1 MANAR
6 ARQHESGADIG
17 MAGERHLGLGR
28 EDADLGGVGGVLR
41 RQHEGRLGQVELG
54 GDFLHLLSRQAGR
67 IGNHGQRI
75 AAELAVREHVHRD
88 EWNFHGSKS
97 CMPGLISRMTK
108 AQAGPQISYDH
119 GVSLKKLIGETIGA
133 FFDRTVETYRDSEAL
148 VVKHQNVRW
157 SWGELG
163 RRVDELAAG
172 LMALGLE
179 RGDRVGIWSP
189 NTSEWT
195 LTQFATAKAGLVLV
209 NVNPAY
215 RRSELEYA
223 MNKVECKA
231 LILAPALKTSNYL
244 EIVRDLVKDR
254 KLPHLKHIVR
264 LGKEK
269 TPGMLNFDEVA
280 TGGGNAEKS
289 KLADLGPKLQFDDA
303 INIQFTSGTTGYP
316 KGATLSHH
324 NILNNGYFVGEGLKL
339 TAKDRL
345 CIPVPLYHCFGMV
358 MGNLGCLTHGS
369 TMVYPSEAFDP
380 LATLQAVA
388 EERCTALYGVPTMFI
403 AQLDHPEFAKFDLK
417 SLRTGIMAGSPC
429 PIEVMKRVQAKMNM
443 HEVTIAY
450 GMTETSPVSTQ
461 CATDDPVERRVSTV
475 GQVLPHIEIKIIDAD
490 GKAVPRGETGEFCT
504 RGYSVMK
511 GYWNDAE
518 KTAEAVDDAGWMH
531 TGDLATMDEQGYVNI
546 VGRLKDMVIRGG
558 ENVYPREIEEFLYSH
573 PKVQD
578 VQVIGVPDARYGE
591 EICAWIRLRE
601 GESATPE
608 EIREFCKG
616 QIAHYKIP
624 RYVEFVEA
632 FPMTITGKIQKFVMR
647 EQTIGKLGLKAQKT
661 A

>member
-1 MANAR
+1 
-6 ARQHESGADIG
+6 
-17 MAGERHLGLGR
+17 
-28 EDADLGGVGGVLR
+28 
-41 RQHEGRLGQVELG
+41 
-54 GDFLHLLSRQAGR
+54 
-67 IGNHGQRI
+67 
-75 AAELAVREHVHRD
+75 
-88 EWNFHGSKS
+88 
-97 CMPGLISRMTK
+97 MTK
-108 AQAGPQISYDH
+108 AQAAPKISYDH
-119 GVSLKKLIGETIGA
+119 GVSDKKLIGETIGT
-133 FFDRTVETYRDSEAL
+133 FFDRTVETHRDREAL
-148 VVKHQNVRW
+148 VVRHQNVRW

-172 LMALGLE
+172 LLTLGLE

-195 LTQFATAKAGLVLV
+195 LAQFATAKAGLVLV

-215 RRSELEYA
+215 RRAELEYA
-223 MNKVECKA
+223 MNKVECRA

-244 EIVRDLVKDR
+244 EIVEDLVKAR
-254 KLPHLKHIVR
+254 KLPHLKHVIR
-264 LGKEK
+264 LGTEK
-269 TPGMLNFDEVA
+269 TPGMLNFDDVA
-280 TGGGNAEKS
+280 IAGGSAEKARIAE
-289 KLADLGPKLQFDDA
+289 LAPKLQFDDP
-303 INIQFTSGTTGYP
+303 INIQFTSGTTGFP

-339 TAKDRL
+339 TPQDRL

-369 TMVYPSEAFDP
+369 TMVYPSDAFDP

-403 AQLDHPEFAKFDLK
+403 AQLDHPDFAKFDLK

-429 PIEVMKRVQAKMNM
+429 PIEVMKKVQSHM
-443 HEVTIAY
+443 HMGEVTIAY

-475 GQVLPHIEIKIIDAD
+475 GQVLPHIEIKIVDPE
-490 GKAVPRGETGEFCT
+490 GRVVPRGETGEFCT

-511 GYWNDAE
+511 GYWNDEA
-518 KTAEAVDDAGWMH
+518 KTKEAVDEAGWMR

-546 VGRLKDMVIRGG
+546 VGRLKDMIIRGG
-558 ENVYPREIEEFLYSH
+558 ENVYPREIEEFLYRH

-578 VQVIGVPDARYGE
+578 VQVIGVPDPRYGE
-591 EICAWIRLRE
+591 AVCAWIKLHA
-601 GESATPE
+601 GQTATDE
-608 EIREFCKG
+608 EIRAFCQG

-624 RYVEFVEA
+624 RYIEFVPE

-647 EQTIGKLGLKAQKT
+647 EQTIERLGLKAQKT

>member
-1 MANAR
+1 
-6 ARQHESGADIG
+6 
-17 MAGERHLGLGR
+17 
-28 EDADLGGVGGVLR
+28 
-41 RQHEGRLGQVELG
+41 
-54 GDFLHLLSRQAGR
+54 
-67 IGNHGQRI
+67 
-75 AAELAVREHVHRD
+75 
-88 EWNFHGSKS
+88 
-97 CMPGLISRMTK
+97 MTK
-108 AQAGPQISYDH
+108 AQAAPRISHGISYDH
-119 GVSLKKLIGETIGA
+119 GVSEKKLIGETIGA
-133 FFDRTVETYRDSEAL
+133 FFDRTVEAHRDREAL
-148 VVKHQNVRW
+148 VVRHQNVRW

-172 LMALGLE
+172 LLTLGLE

-195 LTQFATAKAGLVLV
+195 LAQFATAKAGLVLV

-215 RRSELEYA
+215 RRAELEYA
-223 MNKVECKA
+223 MNKVECRA

-244 EIVRDLVKDR
+244 EIVEDLVKDG
-254 KLPHLKHIVR
+254 KLPHLKHVIR

-269 TPGMLNFDEVA
+269 TPGMLNFDDVA
-280 TGGGNAEKS
+280 TAGGNAEKARIAE
-289 KLADLGPKLQFDDA
+289 LAPLLQFDDA
-303 INIQFTSGTTGYP
+303 INIQFTSGTTGFP

-339 TAKDRL
+339 TPEDRL

-429 PIEVMKRVQAKMNM
+429 PIEVMKKVQSHM
-443 HEVTIAY
+443 HMGEVTIAY

-475 GQVLPHIEIKIIDAD
+475 GQVLPHIEIKIVDTE
-490 GKAVPRGETGEFCT
+490 GRAVPRGETGEFCT

-511 GYWNDAE
+511 GYWNDEA
-518 KTAEAVDDAGWMH
+518 KTKEAVDEAGWMH

-546 VGRLKDMVIRGG
+546 VGRLKDMIIRGG
-558 ENVYPREIEEFLYSH
+558 ENVYPREIEEFLYRH

-578 VQVIGVPDARYGE
+578 VQVIGVPDLRYGE
-591 EICAWIRLRE
+591 AVCAWIKLHA
-601 GESATPE
+601 GQTATDE
-608 EIREFCKG
+608 EIRAFCQG

-624 RYVEFVEA
+624 RYIEFVPE

-647 EQTIGKLGLKAQKT
+647 EQTIEKLGLTAQKT

>member
-1 MANAR
+1 
-6 ARQHESGADIG
+6 
-17 MAGERHLGLGR
+17 
-28 EDADLGGVGGVLR
+28 
-41 RQHEGRLGQVELG
+41 
-54 GDFLHLLSRQAGR
+54 
-67 IGNHGQRI
+67 
-75 AAELAVREHVHRD
+75 
-88 EWNFHGSKS
+88 
-97 CMPGLISRMTK
+97 MT
-108 AQAGPQISYDH
+108 QISYDH
-119 GVSLKKLIGETIGA
+119 GVSGKKLIGETIGA
-133 FFDRTVETYRDSEAL
+133 FFDRAVETWRDREAL
-148 VVKHQNVRW
+148 VVRQQDVRW

-163 RRVDELAAG
+163 RRVDDLAAG
-172 LMALGLE
+172 LLSLGLE
-179 RGDRVGIWSP
+179 RGDRVGIWAP
-189 NTSEWT
+189 NRSEWT
-195 LTQFATAKAGLVLV
+195 LAQFATAKAGLILV

-244 EIVRDLVKDR
+244 EITDDLVKAN

-264 LGKEK
+264 LGPEK
-269 TPGMLNFDEVA
+269 TPGMLNFDDVA
-280 TGGGNAEKS
+280 TAGGNAERM

-303 INIQFTSGTTGYP
+303 INIQFTSGTTGHP

-324 NILNNGYFVGEGLKL
+324 NILNNGYFVAEGLRL
-339 TAKDRL
+339 TPDDRL

-358 MGNLGCLTHGS
+358 MGNLGCLTHGA
-369 TMVYPSEAFDP
+369 TMVYPAEAFDP

-388 EERCTALYGVPTMFI
+388 EERCTALFGVPTMFI
-403 AQLDHPEFAKFDLK
+403 AQLDHPEFARFDLR

-429 PIEVMKRVQAKMNM
+429 PIEVMKKVQSQMNM
-443 HEVTIAY
+443 GEVTIAY

-475 GQVLPHIEIKIIDAD
+475 GQVLPHIEIKIVDPE

-511 GYWNDAE
+511 GYWNDAD
-518 KTAEAVDDAGWMH
+518 KTRDAIDEAGWMR
-531 TGDLATMDEQGYVNI
+531 TGDLATMDEEGYVNI

-573 PKVQD
+573 PKIQD
-578 VQVIGVPDARYGE
+578 VQVIGVPDPRYGE
-591 EICAWIRLRE
+591 EICAWIKLK
-601 GESATPE
+601 GGQSATPE

-624 RYVEFVEA
+624 RYIEFVPE

-647 EQTIGKLGLKAQKT
+647 EQTIRKLGLKTQKT